1 MNNCVESTLLNVDP
15 ICPNM
20 CHIHQICHFRFGDN
34 MLWVSPCPYTKQL
47 GRTTE
52 KACQVV
58 IMTLMMMI
66 LKVVVVVYLAFSV

>member
-1 MNNCVESTLLNVDP
+1 MSNCVESTLSNVDP

-20 CHIHQICHFRFGDN
+20 CHICHLRFGDN
-34 MLWVSPCPYTKQL
+34 MLWVSPGPYTKQL

-58 IMTLMMMI
+58 TGHNDTYDTYD
-66 LKVVVVVYLAFSV
+66 VDDYQGVSHFF